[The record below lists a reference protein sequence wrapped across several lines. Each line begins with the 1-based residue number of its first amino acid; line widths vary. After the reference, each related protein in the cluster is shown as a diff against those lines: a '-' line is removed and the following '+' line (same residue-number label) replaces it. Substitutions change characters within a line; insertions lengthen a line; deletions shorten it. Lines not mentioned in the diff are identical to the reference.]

1 MDASFAA
8 VWETDLKLLVI
19 SSIDT
24 ASFSVLIAEDI
35 AVDDV
40 RDADD
45 TAVLAASSL
54 LSVVDICEL

>member
-8 VWETDLKLLVI
+8 VWEADLKLLVI
-19 SSIDT
+19 PNIDT

-40 RDADD
+40 RDADE
-45 TAVLAASSL
+45 TVVLAASSL
-54 LSVVDICEL
+54 LWVVDICEL